1 MCTVFQAIQ
10 YTFNKKRNCS
20 IALLRNVPSVDI
32 QAEMVRGLRM
42 VLRMTR
48 ATDRFRSPFRIAEK

>member
-1 MCTVFQAIQ
+1 M
-10 YTFNKKRNCS
+10 
-20 IALLRNVPSVDI
+20 LRNVPSVDI